1 MASNTL
7 DLAVTVQEVQP
18 WSRRLTI
25 TVPAARVQR
34 ARDSVTSRLAQNVR
48 VPGFRKGKLPPR
60 IIEQRFGPAVDQET
74 LDRTIQEAYREALE
88 AEGLTPITQGQ
99 VENVQYERGSDLVFE
114 VHFEVRPEI
123 ELPRVSG
130 FTVTRSQMEVGDIE
144 VDAVLEQLREERA
157 VWHPVE
163 EEVQPDYGDEV
174 TVEITAQTAEG
185 EPEEPRT
192 YRFALGE
199 GQAIPMVEEAILS
212 LRLGQEGDFTVRF
225 PDDFPDEARR
235 GEEQQLHIQLNEI
248 RRKALPEIDDELAR
262 SVGDFEDLPALRAR
276 VLEDLQRDAEIR
288 AEGEVRGQLLERILE
303 ANPIEVPESMIERY
317 LDHVTRRAERPDE
330 KDLAPEERERVE
342 RLRESLRPQAEWT
355 IKRMLVVEKLAE
367 REGLYATQDEIDAR
381 VEELATRH
389 NRSQSEVWLQLEK
402 SGELETLE
410 REITEEKV
418 FGHLKS
424 LNTIA

>member
-7 DLAVTVQEVQP
+7 DLSVTVQEIQP

-25 TVPAARVQR
+25 TVPAGRVQR
-34 ARDSVTSRLAQNVR
+34 ARDAVTSRLAQSVR
-48 VPGFRKGKLPPR
+48 MPGFRKGKLPPR
-60 IIEQRFGPAVDQET
+60 IVEQRFGPAIDQET

-88 AEGLTPITQGQ
+88 AEDLTPITQGK
-99 VENVQYERGSDLVFE
+99 VDNVQYERGSDLVFE
-114 VHFEVRPEI
+114 VEFEVRPEI
-123 ELPRVSG
+123 ELARVSG
-130 FTVTRSQMEVGDIE
+130 FTVTRPQMEVGDIE

-163 EEVQPDYGDEV
+163 GEVHPDYGDEV
-174 TVEITAQTAEG
+174 TVEITARSPEG

-212 LRLGQEGDFTVRF
+212 LRPGEEGDFTVRF
-225 PDDFPDEARR
+225 PEDFPDEAQRD
-235 GEEQQLHIQLNEI
+235 EEQHLHIRLNEI
-248 RRKALPEIDDELAR
+248 RRKAPPEIDDELAR
-262 SVGDFEDLPALRAR
+262 SLGDFEDLSALRAR
-276 VLEDLQRDAEIR
+276 VLEDLQRDAEMR

-303 ANPIEVPESMIERY
+303 ANAIEVPESMIERY
-317 LDHVTRRAERPDE
+317 LDHITRRSERPEE
-330 KDLAPEERERVE
+330 KDLAPEERERIG
-342 RLRESLRPQAEWT
+342 RLRENLRPQAEWT
-355 IKRMLVVEKLAE
+355 IKRLLVVERLAE
-367 REGLYATQDEIDAR
+367 REGLHATQDEIDAR

-389 NRSQSEVWLQLEK
+389 NRSQSEIWLQLEK

-418 FGHLKS
+418 FGYLKS